1 MKQLFTLF
9 WVGLKQDFA
18 HPDRWLSPLLFG
30 FTIQLVFTFA
40 RGELPESY
48 QAQYM
53 IASFYVTLFLALQAS
68 IQRCFDLDLRD
79 RVFELMRTMPIS
91 ASSWYLAKWL
101 QVTLLSF
108 VMSLPLLTTS
118 VVFFEGATITLW
130 HGPIVA
136 TLFIGLLGLAAIGVM
151 LALLVASTDAKAILF
166 PLLFVPLT
174 VPVLLASMEFSRDVI
189 QNNATLATGLQSW
202 LGLLIIVDVVAL
214 TLGILLFN
222 EYLQPD
228 A

>member
-1 MKQLFTLF
+1 MRQLFTLF
-9 WVGLKQDFA
+9 WIGLKQDFV

-40 RGELPESY
+40 RGEMPESY
-48 QAQYM
+48 EAQYM

-79 RVFELMRTMPIS
+79 RVFEIMRTMPIS
-91 ASSWYLAKWL
+91 SSSWYLAKWL

-108 VMSLPLLTTS
+108 VMSLPLLTSS
-118 VVFFEGATITLW
+118 VLFFEGATVTLW
-130 HGPIVA
+130 HWPIVV
-136 TLFIGLLGLAAIGVM
+136 TLFVGLLGLGAMGVM
-151 LALLVASTDAKAILF
+151 LALLVASTDAKALLF

-174 VPVLLASMEFSRDVI
+174 VPILLASMEFSRDVI
-189 QNNATLATGLQSW
+189 QNQASLATGLQGW
-202 LGLLIIVDVVAL
+202 LGLLIIVDVVTV
-214 TLGILLFN
+214 TLGILLFH
-222 EYLQPD
+222 EYLQPE